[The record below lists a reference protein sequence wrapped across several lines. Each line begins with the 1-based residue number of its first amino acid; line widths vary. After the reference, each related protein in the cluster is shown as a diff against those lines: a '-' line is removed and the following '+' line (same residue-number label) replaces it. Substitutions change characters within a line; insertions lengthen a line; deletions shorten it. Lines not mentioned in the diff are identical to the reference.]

1 MEKMLTPANVAE
13 ILGYK
18 DLDSARRIMR
28 GMIHME
34 NPLRVTETALE
45 GWINERMYRPAGEAQ
60 AQAPAGG
67 RFPRRRNGKLREV
80 GA

>member
-1 MEKMLTPANVAE
+1 MEKMLTPADVAE

-18 DLDSARRIMR
+18 DQDTARKIMR

-34 NPLRVTETALE
+34 NPLRVTEKALE
-45 GWINERMYRPAGEAQ
+45 GWINERMYRPAAQ
-60 AQAPAGG
+60 TAAPAQG
-67 RFPRRRNGKLREV
+67 RFPRRRNGKMQGV